1 MLLFLLF
8 KYVEVE
14 LLRCMVTVSLILEN
28 TDTLL
33 PKEAEPFWVPTRI
46 DELTS
51 PSSNCHRQSLILAI
65 LMGELQYFIIV
76 LICISIMT
84 NIIIASVHVINF
96 LSTFLL

>member
-1 MLLFLLF
+1 MLLFLLCE
-8 KYVEVE
+8 YVEVE
-14 LLRCMVTVSLILEN
+14 LLRCMVPVCLILQR

-33 PKEAEPFWVPTRI
+33 PKEAEPFRVPTRM

-51 PSSNCHRQSLILAI
+51 PNSTCCYQSLNLGI

-84 NIIIASVHVINF
+84 DANIASFHVINF
-96 LSTFLL
+96 LPIFLL